1 MVEASIVRN
10 YIEKDVFPMVE
21 QIRQLCKDM
30 ADLMTTILEAV
41 QLREAQ
47 ALQCAVQTQPFT
59 CW

>member
-1 MVEASIVRN
+1 MVEASLVRD
-10 YIEKDVFPMVE
+10 YFEKDVFPMVE

-41 QLREAQ
+41 QLKKAQ
-47 ALQCAVQTQPFT
+47 ALQCAAQTQPFT